1 LCTIVARKGVLYT
14 QLVSV
19 PRITDV
25 VVVVVAVVAFS
36 WKLGQYM
43 YLHVHTPSFSRDR
56 GGVAEEAI
64 ASLER
69 R

>member
-1 LCTIVARKGVLYT
+1 MYTLVARRGVLYT

-25 VVVVVAVVAFS
+25 VVVVVFVAFS

-43 YLHVHTPSFSRDR
+43 YLHVHAPFFSRDR